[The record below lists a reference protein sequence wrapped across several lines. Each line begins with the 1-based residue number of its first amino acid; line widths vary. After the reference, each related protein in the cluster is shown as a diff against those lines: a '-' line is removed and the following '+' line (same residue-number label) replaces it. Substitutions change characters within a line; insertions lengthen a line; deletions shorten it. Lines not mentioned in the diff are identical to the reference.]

1 MQTNDNT
8 SQSNSTSK
16 SRPGEVHWVV
26 KMNHRN
32 RTASWWIVFLI
43 LALQFHATGRDT
55 TAWVLMSL
63 QFLVY
68 PHVVYL
74 VARHARAPL
83 ETEIN
88 NLRLDD
94 FCFGLWT
101 AWLGFPLWITYLLVI
116 CGGINLAAFRGF
128 RGALEAVALSAAGAA
143 VSVAWFGLKFEPDTT
158 MPVTALSMACL
169 TVYLLLFARGAY
181 FRALS
186 LSETRHK
193 LKLSEQALQGQ
204 LEAVHALQAQLTE
217 QANRDP
223 LTGLYNRRYLND
235 SLRREFGPG
244 ARTDQSVAVLL
255 VDIDHFKQ
263 INDRYGHSAGDQVLK
278 QVATLLQQQARAD
291 DVVCRYGGE
300 EFLVLLPG
308 LEVDAALSRAEQY
321 RQTVSV
327 PGTVIAMDGAVVTLS
342 IGVAGTTGKAVNP
355 EHLIDRADKALYLAK
370 SNGRNRSVLFAE
382 TDANV
387 SVT

>member
-1 MQTNDNT
+1 MLTIDNT
-8 SQSNSTSK
+8 NQ
-16 SRPGEVHWVV
+16 SRPGAVHWVV

-43 LALQFHATGRDT
+43 FAVHFHATGQGAM
-55 TAWVLMSL
+55 AWALMSL

-74 VARHARAPL
+74 VARYARDPL
-83 ETEIN
+83 EAEIH

-94 FCFGLWT
+94 WCFGLWT
-101 AWLGFPLWITYLLVI
+101 AWLGFPLWITFLLVI
-116 CGGINLAAFRGF
+116 CGCINLAAFRGF
-128 RGALEAVALSAAGAA
+128 RGALQAAGLSAAGAA

-255 VDIDHFKQ
+255 LDIDHFKQ
-263 INDRYGHSAGDQVLK
+263 INDRYGHSAGDQVLRH
-278 QVATLLQQQARAD
+278 VASLLQQQARAG

-308 LEVDAALSRAEQY
+308 MEADAAMSRAEWY
-321 RQTVSV
+321 RQKVCV

-342 IGVAGTTGKAVNP
+342 IGVAGTTDKAVSP
-355 EHLIDRADKALYLAK
+355 EHLIDQADKALYLAK
-370 SNGRNRSVLFAE
+370 SSGRNRSVLFAQTNASCVCPE
-382 TDANV
+382 
-387 SVT
+387 

>member
-1 MQTNDNT
+1 LQTVDNT
-8 SQSNSTSK
+8 NQ
-16 SRPGEVHWVV
+16 SRPGAVHWVV

-43 LALQFHATGRDT
+43 FAVHFHATGQGAV
-55 TAWVLMSL
+55 AWALMAL

-68 PHVVYL
+68 PHVVYP
-74 VARHARAPL
+74 VARYARDPL
-83 ETEIN
+83 AAELN

-101 AWLGFPLWITYLLVI
+101 AWLGFPLWITFLLVI
-116 CGGINLAAFRGF
+116 CGCINLAAFRGF
-128 RGALEAVALSAAGAA
+128 RGALQAAALSAAGAA
-143 VSVAWFGLKFEPDTT
+143 VSVAAFGLKFEPDTT

-193 LKLSEQALQGQ
+193 LRLSEQALQGQ
-204 LEAVHALQAQLTE
+204 LEAVQALQAQLTE

-235 SLRREFGPG
+235 SLRREFGAG
-244 ARTDQSVAVLL
+244 AGQSAAVLL

-263 INDRYGHSAGDQVLK
+263 INDRFGHSAGDQVIRH
-278 QVATLLQQQARAD
+278 VATLLQQQARAN

-308 LEVDAALSRAEQY
+308 MDAGAAMGRAEWY
-321 RQTVSV
+321 RQQVGV
-327 PGTVIAMDGAVVTLS
+327 PGTVIAMDGATVTLS
-342 IGVAGTTGKAVNP
+342 IGVAGTTDKAMSP
-355 EHLIDRADKALYLAK
+355 ERLIDQADQALYLAK
-370 SNGRNRSVLFAE
+370 SGGRNRSVLFAHA
-382 TDANV
+382 DAGAPM
-387 SVT
+387 S

>member
-1 MQTNDNT
+1 MQTIDNT
-8 SQSNSTSK
+8 NQ
-16 SRPGEVHWVV
+16 SRPGAVHWVV

-43 LALQFHATGRDT
+43 LALHFHATGRG
-55 TAWVLMSL
+55 TAAWILMSL
-63 QFLVY
+63 QFLAY
-68 PHVVYL
+68 PHAVYL
-74 VARHARAPL
+74 VARHARAQM
-83 ETEIN
+83 EAEIN

-116 CGGINLAAFRGF
+116 CGCINLAAFRGF
-128 RGALEAVALSAAGAA
+128 RGALQAVALSAAGAA
-143 VSVAWFGLKFEPDTT
+143 VSAAWFGLKFEPDTT
-158 MPVTALSMACL
+158 MSVTALSMACL
-169 TVYLLLFARGAY
+169 SAYLLLFARGAY
-181 FRALS
+181 LRALT

-193 LKLSEQALQGQ
+193 LRLSEQALQGQ

-263 INDRYGHSAGDQVLK
+263 INDRYGHSAGDQVLRH
-278 QVATLLQQQARAD
+278 VATRLQQQARAS

-308 LEVDAALSRAEQY
+308 MDADAALSRAEWY
-321 RQTVSV
+321 RKTVSV
-327 PGTVIAMDGAVVTLS
+327 PGTIIALEGAVVTLS
-342 IGVAGTTGKAVNP
+342 IGVAGTTDKAVSP
-355 EHLIDRADKALYLAK
+355 QDLIDRADKALYLAK
-370 SNGRNRSVLFAE
+370 SSGRNQSVVFAE
-382 TDANV
+382 AGA
-387 SVT
+387 SVPMP